1 MATGRYALVDE
12 KVLMEERKLQRTAKL
27 SPIEENA
34 CDEKKEGN
42 NQVNQTSVT
51 EKENRMMFTALDTG
65 WKPTLMRCWKP
76 VSTSTNFKGTE
87 SRRNVKTIGSFLC
100 TSLSSLK

>member
-34 CDEKKEGN
+34 CDEKMEGN
-42 NQVNQTSVT
+42 NQVNKQSVT
-51 EKENRMMFTALDTG
+51 EKENKMMFTVLDTT
-65 WKPTLMRCWKP
+65 WKPTLVRCWKP
-76 VSTSTNFKGTE
+76 VCTSTNFKGTE

-100 TSLSSLK
+100 TSLSSLI